1 MRIFHGSDS
10 IVDAPKTN
18 FGRKNLDFGCG
29 FYVTKLEKQASKW
42 AFAVAE
48 RKGPYSPAILNE
60 YEFNYEAAVSQFHI
74 LQFEVYNLDWL
85 EYVVACRRGK
95 PIWKDYDIIEGGV
108 ANDNVIDTVED
119 YENGRITAE
128 QALDQLRFKKPNH
141 QICIINQDVVDL
153 YIQFVQHRVLEE
165 KV

>member
-1 MRIFHGSDS
+1 MRIYHGSNMM
-10 IVDAPKTN
+10 VDAPQTD

-29 FYVTKLEKQASKW
+29 FYVTKLKNQASKW

-48 RKGPYSPAILNE
+48 RKGPNSTAVLNE
-60 YEFNYEAAVSQFHI
+60 YEFDYEAAVSQFHI
-74 LQFEVYNLDWL
+74 LHFESYNLDWL

-95 PIWKDYDIIEGGV
+95 SIWKDYDIIEGGV

-141 QICIINQDVVDL
+141 QICITNQNVINL
-153 YIQFVQHRVLEE
+153 CLQFVQHRVLEE